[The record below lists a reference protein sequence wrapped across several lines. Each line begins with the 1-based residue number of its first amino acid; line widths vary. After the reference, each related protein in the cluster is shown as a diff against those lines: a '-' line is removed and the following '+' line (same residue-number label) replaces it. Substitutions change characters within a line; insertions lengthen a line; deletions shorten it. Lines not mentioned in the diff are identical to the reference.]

1 MTIKDV
7 AAYCGVSVS
16 TVSRV
21 LNDHPDVSAPVRD
34 KVNEAVKTLHYVPN
48 NSARDLVRPQTDGVG
63 LIVRGAENPFFLS
76 LITTIEKELSKAG
89 YTMVIHQIKAEDD
102 ELAAAVALTRSKKL
116 LGVILLGGRYDYTK
130 EEAAPLDVPFVCCT
144 FTNSFGTLGRTSY
157 SSVSIDDE
165 AEAYRAVRMLT
176 ELGHKKIAVLL
187 DSSSDRSI
195 SELRYRGYE
204 RALRDAGITPEPELT
219 AEALSYGMAS
229 AYEQIKA
236 LFARRP
242 DITAVFAIADSMG
255 IAALKALHEEGW
267 KVPEDCSVI
276 AIDGIE
282 VSLYTVPTLT
292 TLVQPTEEI
301 GIDAVRI
308 LTGVIEGNN
317 TTAHV
322 YLTTMLRE
330 GGTLGPVPR

>member
-1 MTIKDV
+1 
-7 AAYCGVSVS
+7 
-16 TVSRV
+16 
-21 LNDHPDVSAPVRD
+21 
-34 KVNEAVKTLHYVPN
+34 
-48 NSARDLVRPQTDGVG
+48 
-63 LIVRGAENPFFLS
+63 
-76 LITTIEKELSKAG
+76 
-89 YTMVIHQIKAEDD
+89 
-102 ELAAAVALTRSKKL
+102 
-116 LGVILLGGRYDYTK
+116 
-130 EEAAPLDVPFVCCT
+130 
-144 FTNSFGTLGRTSY
+144 
-157 SSVSIDDE
+157 
-165 AEAYRAVRMLT
+165 
-176 ELGHKKIAVLL
+176 
-187 DSSSDRSI
+187 
-195 SELRYRGYE
+195 
-204 RALRDAGITPEPELT
+204 
-219 AEALSYGMAS
+219 MAS

-317 TTAHV
+317 KTEHV